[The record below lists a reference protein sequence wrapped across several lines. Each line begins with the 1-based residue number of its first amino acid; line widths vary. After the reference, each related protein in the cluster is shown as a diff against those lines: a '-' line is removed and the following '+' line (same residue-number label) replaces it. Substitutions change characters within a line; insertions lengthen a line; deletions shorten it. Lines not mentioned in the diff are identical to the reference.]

1 MNTELMA
8 RSQRY
13 FGERLGCSLEN
24 LLDPIDAGNPA
35 GYSVKG
41 NGVYNTI
48 QNARRED
55 DASLPLGPWEHKLKR
70 ADWPVVSRV
79 ATEALCSKSK
89 DLQVA
94 VWLLEAEVNQHG
106 FSAIAPGLLL
116 LDGLLRDYWD
126 DLYPQDADSGGEHR
140 ANILRSLNNRL
151 PFALKQLAM
160 TSTGMHRNH
169 NLADWEVAI
178 HRERLAP
185 AAAATAN
192 SADEEEHADMETIT
206 AAMAATPLAWYQALH
221 QQLHDALAAMQLLRD
236 SIDRHFKVDGP
247 SLTALSGLL
256 AQLRALAETEL
267 RRRGIRLAAGSES
280 EPGPVPIAESDEAAI
295 FDGQTWAGVAVPR
308 AIDDR
313 RQVYAMLEQL
323 AEALLKMD
331 PHSPAPY
338 LIRRAIEWGGLNT
351 AELYKEV
358 FIRLGGQLN
367 IFELLGLE
375 APATQQ
381 EGT

>member
-1 MNTELMA
+1 MNTELMI

-70 ADWPVVSRV
+70 ADWPVVSRI

-94 VWLLEAEVNQHG
+94 AWLLEAEVNQHG

-151 PFALKQLAM
+151 PFVLKQLAM
-160 TSTGMHRNH
+160 TSTGMHRNY
-169 NLADWEVAI
+169 NLADWEVAM

-185 AAAATAN
+185 AAAAAAN
-192 SADEEEHADMETIT
+192 QADEEEHANMETIT
-206 AAMAATPLAWYQALH
+206 AAIAATPLAWYQALH
-221 QQLHDALAAMQLLRD
+221 QQLHDALAAMQSLRD
-236 SIDRHFKVDGP
+236 CIDRHFAVDGP
-247 SLTALSGLL
+247 SLSALAGLL
-256 AQLRALAETEL
+256 TQLHALAESEL
-267 RRRGIRLAAGSES
+267 QRRGIKLATVSGESKPGPGTVAGS
-280 EPGPVPIAESDEAAI
+280 DETTI
-295 FDGQTWAGVAVPR
+295 VGDQTW

-313 RQVYAMLEQL
+313 RQIYAMLEQL
-323 AEALLKMD
+323 VEALLKMD

-338 LIRRAIEWGGLNT
+338 LIRRAIEWGRLNT
-351 AELYKEV
+351 AELYQEV

-367 IFELLGLE
+367 IFELVGLE
-375 APATQQ
+375 TPAAREET
-381 EGT
+381 

>member
-94 VWLLEAEVNQHG
+94 VWLLEAQVHQHG
-106 FSAIAPGLLL
+106 FVAVAPGLLL
-116 LDGLLRDYWD
+116 IDGLLRTYWHE
-126 DLYPQDADSGGEHR
+126 LYPRDAESGGEHR
-140 ANILRSLNNRL
+140 ANILRSLNNKL
-151 PFALKQLAM
+151 PMVLKQLAL
-160 TSTGMHRNH
+160 TCSGTQTDYR
-169 NLADWEVAI
+169 LIDWELAL
-178 HRERLAP
+178 HQERLA
-185 AAAATAN
+185 ASTASAT
-192 SADEEEHADMETIT
+192 ETDNDVPDLKTIG
-206 AAMAATPLAWYQALH
+206 AAMAATPLAWYQQLH
-221 QQLHDALAAMQLLRD
+221 QQLRDAISL
-236 SIDRHFKVDGP
+236 IDRLREAVDFHFAEHEP
-247 SLTALSGLL
+247 SFSTLSGLL
-256 AQLRALAETEL
+256 CQLESLIDSEL
-267 RRRGIRLAAGSES
+267 RRRGVKVVGESSFSGESEGASALSLAVEVSHGAGSALS
-280 EPGPVPIAESDEAAI
+280 AI
-295 FDGQTWAGVAVPR
+295 G
-308 AIDDR
+308 DR
-313 RQVYAMLEQL
+313 QQAYAQLEQL
-323 AEALLKMD
+323 AEALLLMD

-338 LIRRAIEWGGLNT
+338 LVRRAIEWGRLNT
-351 AELYKEV
+351 AELYHEV
-358 FIRLGGQLN
+358 FIKLGGQLN

-375 APATQQ
+375 SQTAQ
-381 EGT
+381 EAA

>member
-1 MNTELMA
+1 MNTDLMT

-13 FGERLGCSLEN
+13 FGERLGCSLET

-94 VWLLEAEVNQHG
+94 AWLLEAEVNQHG
-106 FSAIAPGLLL
+106 FSAIAPGLVL

-151 PFALKQLAM
+151 PFVLKQLAM
-160 TSTGMHRNH
+160 TSTGMHRNY
-169 NLADWEVAI
+169 NLADWEVAM

-185 AAAATAN
+185 AAAAAAN
-192 SADEEEHADMETIT
+192 SADEEEHASTETIT
-206 AAMAATPLAWYQALH
+206 AAMAATPLTWYQALH
-221 QQLHDALAAMQLLRD
+221 QQLNDALGAMQLLRD
-236 SIDRHFKVDGP
+236 SIDRHFAVDGP
-247 SLTALSGLL
+247 SLSALAGLL
-256 AQLRALAETEL
+256 AQLHALAESEL
-267 RRRGIRLAAGSES
+267 QRRGISLATASEES
-280 EPGPVPIAESDEAAI
+280 EPGPGTVAESDETAI
-295 FDGQTWAGVAVPR
+295 VGDQTW

-323 AEALLKMD
+323 VEALLKMD

-338 LIRRAIEWGGLNT
+338 LIRRAIEWGRLNT
-351 AELYKEV
+351 AELYQEV

-367 IFELLGLE
+367 IFELVGLE
-375 APATQQ
+375 TPPAREET
-381 EGT
+381 

>member
-1 MNTELMA
+1 MNTELMN
-8 RSQRY
+8 RSDRY
-13 FGERLGCSLEN
+13 FGERLGCSLEA

-70 ADWPVVSRV
+70 ADWAVVSRV
-79 ATEALCSKSK
+79 ATEALNSKTK

-94 VWLLEAEVNQHG
+94 AWLVEAEVNQHG
-106 FSAIAPGLLL
+106 FSAIAPSLLL
-116 LDGLLRDYWD
+116 LQGLLHGYWD
-126 DLYPQDADSGGEHR
+126 TLYPQDADSGGEHR

-151 PFALKQLAM
+151 PFVLKQLAL
-160 TSTGMHRNH
+160 TSTGMHRNY
-169 NLADWEVAI
+169 NLADWEVAM

-185 AAAATAN
+185 AAAAAAS
-192 SADEEEHADMETIT
+192 SADEEEHADMETIV
-206 AAMAATPLAWYQALH
+206 AAMAATPVTWYQSLH
-221 QQLHDALAAMQLLRD
+221 QQLHDALSAMQLLRE
-236 SIDRHFKVDGP
+236 SIDRHFVVDGP
-247 SLTALSGLL
+247 SLAALAGLL
-256 AQLRALAETEL
+256 AQIQTLAESEL
-267 RRRGIRLAAGSES
+267 NRRGVAMAAPLEGGDTKSAVYS
-280 EPGPVPIAESDEAAI
+280 EPD
-295 FDGQTWAGVAVPR
+295 QAGVSDAQIWPDLVIPR
-308 AIDDR
+308 AMDDR

-323 AEALLKMD
+323 ADALLKMD

-338 LIRRAIEWGGLNT
+338 LIQRAIEWGRLNT

-367 IFELLGLE
+367 IFELLGLQT
-375 APATQQ
+375 PAEQ
-381 EGT
+381 ETT

>member
-1 MNTELMA
+1 MNTELMT

-24 LLDPIDAGNPA
+24 LLEPIDAGNPA

-79 ATEALCSKSK
+79 ATEALCRKTK

-94 VWLLEAEVNQHG
+94 AWLLEAEVNQHG
-106 FSAIAPGLLL
+106 FAAIAPGLLL
-116 LDGLLRDYWD
+116 LDGLLREYWD

-151 PFALKQLAM
+151 PFVLKQLAM

-169 NLADWEVAI
+169 NLADWEVAM
-178 HRERLAP
+178 HRERLTP
-185 AAAATAN
+185 AAAAEAN
-192 SADEEEHADMETIT
+192 HADEEEHADIGTIV
-206 AAMAATPLAWYQALH
+206 AAMASTPLAWYQALH
-221 QQLHDALAAMQLLRD
+221 QQLQDAMVAMQFLRD
-236 SIDRHFKVDGP
+236 GIDSHFAVDGP
-247 SLTALSGLL
+247 SLSALSGLL
-256 AQLRALAETEL
+256 EQLHALAESEL
-267 RRRGIRLAAGSES
+267 QRRGVTPAGAACEPSTEVEADIAAGT
-280 EPGPVPIAESDEAAI
+280 DET
-295 FDGQTWAGVAVPR
+295 FTLDGQKWAA
-308 AIDDR
+308 DDR
-313 RQVYAMLEQL
+313 RQVYAKLEQL
-323 AEALLKMD
+323 VETLLKLD

-338 LIRRAIEWGGLNT
+338 LIRRAIEWGKLNT

-367 IFELLGLE
+367 IFELVGLE
-375 APATQQ
+375 TPAAREET
-381 EGT
+381 